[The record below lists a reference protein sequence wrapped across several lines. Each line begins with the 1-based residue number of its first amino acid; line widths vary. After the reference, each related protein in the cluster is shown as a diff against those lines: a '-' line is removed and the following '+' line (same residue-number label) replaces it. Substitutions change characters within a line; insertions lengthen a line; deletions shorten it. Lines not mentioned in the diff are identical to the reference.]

1 MLLNRSCPVCNA
13 PHEEATLFLKETIDQ
28 AALNSFSYASRK
40 EPEYMSHRL
49 MCCGNCGLIFAC
61 SPPEQS
67 ELAHEYHKA
76 EYDTAVEANDAA
88 ESYRKAILTILAKLK
103 TKKSALE
110 IGAGTG
116 IFLELL
122 QAEGFTE
129 LVGVEPSSA
138 AILAAPVHRRK
149 WLKMEIFEKCTF
161 KPASF
166 DLICCF
172 MTLEHVRDPLEIA
185 LSAFHLLKPGGVFV
199 TVTHDYES
207 MVNRLLGK
215 KSPIIDIE
223 HMQLFSDKSISEL
236 FIRSGFRDIS
246 NSPFTNRYELNYW
259 VRLAPLPKLIK
270 RSLKWIITII
280 GISRFKCGIN
290 VGNTITAGFRP
301 INE

>member
-1 MLLNRSCPVCNA
+1 MLINRSCPVCKASSEN
-13 PHEEATLFLKETIDQ
+13 ATLFLEERIDQ
-28 AALNSFSYASRK
+28 VGLTGFSYASRK
-40 EPEYMSHRL
+40 EPEYMCHRL
-49 MCCGNCGLIFAC
+49 LRCETCGLIFAC

-67 ELAHEYHKA
+67 ELASEYHKA
-76 EYDTAVEANDAA
+76 EYDSAVEANDAA
-88 ESYRKAILTILAKLK
+88 DSYIKAILPILTKLK

-122 QAEGFTE
+122 NNEGFTE

-138 AILAAPVHRRK
+138 AIKAAPQHRRK
-149 WLKMEIFEKCTF
+149 WLRMEIFDKCSF
-161 KPASF
+161 KPVSF

-172 MTLEHVRDPLEIA
+172 MTLEHVRDPMETA
-185 LSAFHLLKPGGVFV
+185 LSAFQLLKPGGVFI
-199 TVTHDYES
+199 TITHDYES
-207 MVNRLLGK
+207 TVNRLMGK

-236 FIRSGFRDIS
+236 FRRSGFRDIS
-246 NSPFTNRYELNYW
+246 SAPFTNSYELNYW
-259 VRLAPLPKLIK
+259 VRLAPFPKLIK
-270 RSLKWIITII
+270 RSLKWIITKI